1 MKSARLLSLLL
12 LLQARQRMTTHELAE
27 RLEVSRRT
35 ILRDVEALSAAG
47 VPVYAERGR
56 HGGIVLLAGA
66 RLNASYLEP
75 AELDS
80 LALSGLDSNQQK
92 QLGFAAAHE
101 MAARKIDARRAIAS
115 DRSLNL
121 GNFIL
126 TDNSDWIA
134 PEPSAIHVGDLA
146 LDLSS
151 RSRLELRYRNSG
163 TPHALTKTVDPYG
176 LVTKS
181 GRWYLVADLK
191 REARLFNLDRLE
203 SYLVLPAPADTRIG
217 HDLRSVWAQLKHRT
231 ESLGT
236 VEITALVR
244 QSRLDLAQ
252 RILGA
257 RLATILPADEGW
269 HSVIIIYPDIE
280 SVRQLLQ
287 FGDHIEVV
295 APARARRRF
304 YELATDLAA
313 RHR

>member
-1 MKSARLLSLLL
+1 MKSARLLPLLL
-12 LLQARQRMTTHELAE
+12 LRQVRQRMTAHELAK

-66 RLNASYLEP
+66 RLNASHLEP
-75 AELDS
+75 RELES
-80 LALSGLDSNQQK
+80 LALSGLDSNQQE

-101 MAARKIDARRAIAS
+101 MAARKIAARRAMAP
-115 DRSLNL
+115 DRSVNL

-126 TDNSDWIA
+126 TDNSDWLA
-134 PEPSAIHVGDLA
+134 PEPSAIHVADLA
-146 LDLSS
+146 LDLRS
-151 RSRLELRYRNSG
+151 RSRLQLRYRSG
-163 TPHALTKTVDPYG
+163 GAPHAVTEIVDPYG

-191 REARLFNLDRLE
+191 QEASLFNLDRLE
-203 SYLVLPAPADTRIG
+203 SYRVLPAPADTRIG
-217 HDLRSVWAQLKHRT
+217 HDLRSVWADLKHRT

-236 VEITALVR
+236 VEITALIR

-257 RLATILPADEGW
+257 RLVTIPG
-269 HSVIIIYPDIE
+269 
-280 SVRQLLQ
+280 
-287 FGDHIEVV
+287 
-295 APARARRRF
+295 RRR
-304 YELATDLAA
+304 LA
-313 RHR
+313 